1 MGCFNLKG
9 FLSRVTISCGD
20 EVVMM
25 LGINKDS
32 GTKIFYTLEKI
43 VPISLPIYGKYN
55 DYGGIDRIKEDNN
68 TKWLEKNIGKIE
80 DIIEAFG
87 ECGYSYCKT
96 IKDCIES
103 KNGYHPDTNVRYIYD
118 NLLKLGLEEKDEL
131 CLLFEHRKVYEKWA
145 IKDFAKQQDNDDL
158 NIDKFLDSGSFAFH
172 SFWHTSHFGNQSYKI
187 LSLYDREFL
196 KKNIKE
202 VNKLQDFVWSMIDMD
217 MSIQIPMQYSQEDNF
232 DSDIKY
238 HNDCIDLIEDLK
250 KAHDWDN
257 DDCDDEEDKLS
268 RKQQKART
276 EILTLILEDLNG
288 CETAKEEAKEYQGD
302 FEDKLVKIIKKYI
315 K

>member
-43 VPISLPIYGKYN
+43 VPISLPVYGKYN
-55 DYGGIDRIKEDNN
+55 DYGGIDHIKEDNN
-68 TKWLEKNIGKIE
+68 TKWLEKNIGKLE

-96 IKDCIES
+96 IKDC
-103 KNGYHPDTNVRYIYD
+103 KNSENDYHPGTNVRYIYD
-118 NLLKLGLEEKDEL
+118 NLLKLGLKEKDEL
-131 CLLFEHRKVYEKWA
+131 CLLFEHKKVYEEWT
-145 IKDFAKQQDNDDL
+145 IKNFAKQQDDD
-158 NIDKFLDSGSFAFH
+158 NFSIDKLLDYGSFTLRGFH
-172 SFWHTSHFGNQSYKI
+172 GTYHFGNQSHRI
-187 LSLYDREFL
+187 LSLYNREFL
-196 KKNIKE
+196 KRNIKE
-202 VNKLQDFVWSMIDMD
+202 VNKLQDFIWSMISMG
-217 MSIQIPMQYSQEDNF
+217 MSIQIPMQYSQENNF
-232 DSDIKY
+232 DSDIEY
-238 HNDCIDLIEDLK
+238 HNNCIDLIEDLK
-250 KAHDWDN
+250 KAHDWD
-257 DDCDDEEDKLS
+257 DDWEEENKLS
-268 RKQQKART
+268 EKQQKART

-288 CETAKEEAKEYQGD
+288 CETAKETAKEYQGD
-302 FEDKLVKIIKKYI
+302 FEDKLIKIIKKYV

>member
-43 VPISLPIYGKYN
+43 VPISLPVYGKYN
-55 DYGGIDRIKEDNN
+55 DYGGIDHIKEDNN
-68 TKWLEKNIGKIE
+68 TKWLEKNIGKLE

-96 IKDCIES
+96 IKNC
-103 KNGYHPDTNVRYIYD
+103 KNSENDYHPETNVRYIYD
-118 NLLKLGLEEKDEL
+118 NLLKLGLREKDEL
-131 CLLFEHRKVYEKWA
+131 CLLFEHKKVYEEWA
-145 IKDFAKQQDNDDL
+145 IKDFAKQQDDD
-158 NIDKFLDSGSFAFH
+158 NFSIDKLLDYGSFTLRGFH
-172 SFWHTSHFGNQSYKI
+172 GTYHFGNQSHRI

-196 KKNIKE
+196 KRNIKE
-202 VNKLQDFVWSMIDMD
+202 VNKLQDFIWSMISMG

-232 DSDIKY
+232 DSDIEY
-238 HNDCIDLIEDLK
+238 HNNCINLIEDLK
-250 KAHDWDN
+250 KAHDWD
-257 DDCDDEEDKLS
+257 DDWEESEDKLS
-268 RKQQKART
+268 ERQQKART
-276 EILTLILEDLNG
+276 EILTLVLEDLNG
-288 CETAKEEAKEYQGD
+288 YETAKETAKEYQGD
-302 FEDKLVKIIKKYI
+302 FEDKLIKIIKKYV